1 MPQRPTLPPAALART
16 RSAISRPRMKDI
28 ADLAGVSVA
37 TVSRALSGSPLVVEE
52 TRLAVETIVRQ
63 TGYTINH
70 AGRGLRLQASRQI
83 LVLLPTISNPF
94 FAEIVQGVD
103 AQAQKSG
110 YGILVGSTEGSQPR
124 EEALARQMLSGA
136 VEGMVILTGRVPAI
150 LAGTDHVGRLVMVS
164 EEGPDDSIDTIGI
177 DNVAASRDA
186 TSYLL
191 SLGHRAIGHIAGPK
205 GNILTRQ
212 RLAGYHQALH
222 EAAVTPDANL
232 MAHGDFSVASGSRAM
247 ASLLDKGRPTAVFC
261 ANDDMALGAMA
272 EARARGLTVPADL
285 SVVGFDDLPYAA
297 FFDPALTTVTQPR
310 RRFGE
315 LAAEAL
321 IKGRQ
326 GRRTLD
332 YTLQIRAS
340 AVPVS
345 PRDI

>member
-1 MPQRPTLPPAALART
+1 
-16 RSAISRPRMKDI
+16 MKDI

-52 TRLAVETIVRQ
+52 TRLVVEDIVRR

-70 AGRGLRLQASRQI
+70 AGRGLRLQASQQI

-103 AQAQKSG
+103 AEAQKSG
-110 YGILVGSTEGSQPR
+110 YGILVGSTEGSVLR
-124 EEALARQMLSGA
+124 ENTLSRQLLAGA
-136 VEGMVILTGRVPAI
+136 VDGLVILTGRVPKI
-150 LAGTDHVGRLVMVS
+150 LAGTDSASRLVMVS
-164 EEGPDDSIDTIGI
+164 EEGDGDAIDTISI
-177 DNVAASRDA
+177 DNVAAAREA
-186 TSYLL
+186 TAYLL
-191 SLGHRAIGHIAGPK
+191 SLGHRDIAHIAGPD

-212 RLAGYHQALH
+212 RLLGYREALAAAGV
-222 EAAVTPDANL
+222 AVASRN

-247 ASLLDKGRPTAVFC
+247 AALLRDGHSTAVFC

-272 EARARGLTVPADL
+272 EARARGLAVPRDL

-297 FFDPALTTVTQPR
+297 YLDPPLTTISQPR

-321 IKGRQ
+321 IMGPQ
-326 GRRTLD
+326 GKRTRLAFQ
-332 YTLQIRAS
+332 LQIRAS
-340 AVPVS
+340 ATTPKV
-345 PRDI
+345 